1 LSYAREKI
9 KARRKSALKK
19 NTTHEMSET
28 VCEPLHY
35 VEFWNDDHNSIDL
48 TEDVF
53 SDDEDFNEKLK
64 DFNDIYSDEQ
74 GFKFSLVS
82 IKNEAR

>member
-1 LSYAREKI
+1 MSYAREKI

-19 NTTHEMSET
+19 TTTHETLET
-28 VCEPLHY
+28 ICEPLHY
-35 VEFWNDDHNSIDL
+35 VEFWDDEPNSIDL

-53 SDDEDFNEKLK
+53 SDDEDFSDKSK
-64 DFNDIYSDEQ
+64 GFNDIYSDEQ
-74 GFKFSLVS
+74 GFKFSLVN